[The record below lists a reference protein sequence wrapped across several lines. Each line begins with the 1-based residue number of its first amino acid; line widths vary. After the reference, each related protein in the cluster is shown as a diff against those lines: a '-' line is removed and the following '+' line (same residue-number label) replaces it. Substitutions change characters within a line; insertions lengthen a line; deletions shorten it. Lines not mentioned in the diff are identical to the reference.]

1 MALFLMG
8 YNFTLRVS
16 TVYCKFLI
24 ARSLGQTWGPSG
36 ADRTQ
41 VGPMMTPW
49 TLLSWMISVPYK
61 EYPKHFVIPQLGT
74 YSIWQ
79 SDWVSTCREMF
90 NCCPPLHHP
99 VFSPINMLVHASILE
114 IAFETLWNLT
124 EIFVINDS
132 RRVWMWAP
140 HIIVYVH
147 NWPKWA
153 LFGHLLHFWIGARY
167 PGMIEPL
174 IGFCL
179 TYSCKYRW
187 F

>member
-1 MALFLMG
+1 MTSYTLVNVTWLMALFLMG

-114 IAFETLWNLT
+114 IAFETLWN
-124 EIFVINDS
+124 F
-132 RRVWMWAP
+132 W
-140 HIIVYVH
+140 
-147 NWPKWA
+147 NWDICHKR
-153 LFGHLLHFWIGARY
+153 FKT
-167 PGMIEPL
+167 
-174 IGFCL
+174 CL
-179 TYSCKYRW
+179 NVGTSYHCICA
-187 F
+187 